1 MPIEE
6 TSGAFTLKHLSTR
19 TGGMQMKSSITPWN
33 AAIFIM
39 LLSVPCVFAQNLTDP
54 ESVTASL
61 AAEAVRTFNSSSSAD
76 TNATSA
82 PASFVTLPPS
92 TVIKPK
98 TFHPFSAIGF
108 DSHTGLAGTG
118 FDIATPL
125 ARKFNLRAGADF
137 FSYAT
142 AFQQQG
148 ANIGIN
154 LRMKTGRTSLDWF
167 PFGGRFRLSPLL
179 VANNNRILATA
190 LIPSGSTISLNGND
204 YISSLTDPLHGNG
217 RIDFRRVSLGLTLG
231 FGNII
236 PRTRNR
242 LSIPIELG
250 FYYVGQPNLQVNF
263 IGSACDPAFP
273 ASVGCQSVSQDPAF
287 QKNLAAFIAR
297 NNNNLSYASF
307 FPIFSIGFGY
317 AF

>member
-1 MPIEE
+1 
-6 TSGAFTLKHLSTR
+6 
-19 TGGMQMKSSITPWN
+19 MKSPIFPWS
-33 AAIFIM
+33 AAILAM
-39 LLSVPCVFAQNLTDP
+39 LLSFPCGHAQNLTDP
-54 ESVTASL
+54 DSVTANL
-61 AAEAVRTFNSSSSAD
+61 ANEAMRTFSSSTGGD
-76 TNATSA
+76 VNGTSA
-82 PASFVTLPPS
+82 PTSFVTLPPS
-92 TVIKPK
+92 TTTKPK
-98 TFHPFSAIGF
+98 AFHPFSAIGF

-125 ARKFNLRAGADF
+125 ARKFNLRVGADF
-137 FSYAT
+137 FSSVT

-148 ANIGIN
+148 ANVAIN
-154 LRMKTGRTSLDWF
+154 LRMKTGHASLDWF
-167 PFGGRFRLSPLL
+167 PFNGRFRLSPLL
-179 VANNNRILATA
+179 VFANNNRILATA

-204 YISSLTDPLHGNG
+204 YISSFTDPLHGEG
-217 RIDFRRVSLGLTLG
+217 RIDFRRVSPGLTFG

-236 PRTRNR
+236 PRTQSR

-263 IGSACDPAFP
+263 SGSACDPSFP
-273 ASVGCQSVSQDPAF
+273 ASVGCQSVRQDPGF

-317 AF
+317 TF

>member
-1 MPIEE
+1 
-6 TSGAFTLKHLSTR
+6 
-19 TGGMQMKSSITPWN
+19 MKSPIFPWS
-33 AAIFIM
+33 AAILAM
-39 LLSVPCVFAQNLTDP
+39 LLSFPCGHAQNLTDP
-54 ESVTASL
+54 DSVTANL
-61 AAEAVRTFNSSSSAD
+61 ASETIRTFSSSTGAD
-76 TNATSA
+76 VNGTSA
-82 PASFVTLPPS
+82 PTSFVTLPPS
-92 TVIKPK
+92 TAIKPK

-125 ARKFNLRAGADF
+125 ARKFNLRVGADF

-148 ANIGIN
+148 ADVAIN
-154 LRMKTGRTSLDWF
+154 LCMKTGHASLDWF
-167 PFGGRFRLSPLL
+167 PFNGRFRLSPLL
-179 VANNNRILATA
+179 VFANNNRILATA

-204 YISSLTDPLHGNG
+204 YISSFTDPLHGAG
-217 RIDFRRVSLGLTLG
+217 RIDFRRVSPGLTFG

-236 PRTRNR
+236 PRNQSR

-263 IGSACDPAFP
+263 SGSACDPSFP
-273 ASVGCQSVSQDPAF
+273 ASVGCQSVRQDPGF

-317 AF
+317 TF